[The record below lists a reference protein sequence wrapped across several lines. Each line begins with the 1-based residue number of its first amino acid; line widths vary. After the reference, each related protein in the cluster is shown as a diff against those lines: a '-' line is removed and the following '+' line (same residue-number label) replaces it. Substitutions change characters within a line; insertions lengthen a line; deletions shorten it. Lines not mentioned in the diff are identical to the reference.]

1 MSILQVKNLSKSFK
15 GIAAVDDVSFEIEK
29 GKITGLLGPNGAG
42 KTTTI
47 QMLLGLI
54 KPSQGSINIFGLD
67 IEKNREEILGRVN
80 FSSPYVTLPG
90 NLKVWENL
98 ATFGRFYGIKDIKNK
113 IKELSEFFNISGFLN
128 KMTSSLS
135 TGQLTRLNLTKAF
148 LNDPELLLLDEPT
161 ASLDPDVADRARK
174 LLKKLQKEK
183 GVTII
188 YTSHNMVEV
197 EEICN
202 RVIFLRKGKII
213 DDGAPEELVLKYGH
227 KDLNDVFLE
236 IARKDNNG
244 W

>member
-1 MSILQVKNLSKSFK
+1 MSILEVKNLSKSFK
-15 GIAAVDDVSFEIEK
+15 GIAAVDGISFEIEK

-54 KPSQGSINIFGLD
+54 KPSNGSIKIFGMD
-67 IEKNREEILGRVN
+67 INKNREEILGRVN

-98 ATFGRFYGIKDIKNK
+98 STFGRLYGVKNVKEK
-113 IKELSEFFNISGFLN
+113 IKELSEFFNISDFLN

-183 GVTII
+183 DVTII

-197 EEICN
+197 EEICS
-202 RVIFLRKGKII
+202 RVIFLKKGKII

-236 IARKDNNG
+236 IARKDNKE